1 MTNVYHTS
9 FADFNAWFAKILPY
23 IAHAEI
29 IQQYTNDNCTCCIV
43 NLNVGDQAAILRV
56 VELVTFEN
64 NKISEIKWIYDPRDV
79 LDYLICKTSLI
90 VSGCGCVDQDVG
102 SRLGGMPHGRSPA
115 GAVYDIWTR
124 REPVHGGSGATSL
137 LLTVLMSWA
146 LPTGSAP
153 RLVVVFYDKL

>member
-1 MTNVYHTS
+1 MSFSSLHSQSDDDFESYSYYNKQPLAGMLLQQFNDAWINNNWNIQEGWFADTFQFVTPLFTHTS

-64 NKISEIKWIYDPRDV
+64 NKISEIEWIYDPRDV
-79 LDYLICKTSLI
+79 LDYFNL
-90 VSGCGCVDQDVG
+90 
-102 SRLGGMPHGRSPA
+102 
-115 GAVYDIWTR
+115 
-124 REPVHGGSGATSL
+124 
-137 LLTVLMSWA
+137 
-146 LPTGSAP
+146 
-153 RLVVVFYDKL
+153 